1 MKGLASDG
9 PGVSSGRRTM
19 EHVEAAFF
27 DLDKTI
33 ISKSSS
39 LALSRPMY
47 RAGLVSRSAILRG
60 AYAQLVYLLVGADER
75 KMEKAKEAML
85 ALSRGWERST
95 VEELVADV
103 LIRVIDPFVYQE
115 ALDLI
120 ALHRALGRRV
130 YIVSS
135 SPEEVV
141 RPLAAHFDITDVI
154 ATRAE
159 VVDGKYTGELA
170 FYCYGDGKAEA
181 IRQTSETQ
189 NIDLARSYAYSD
201 SVTDLPMLR
210 AVGHPVAVNPDRD
223 LRREAEANGWQIRDF
238 RRPVRMRT
246 RLASVPRPPTPI
258 AAAVAAA
265 IAAIIVG
272 WIFLRPRVGRGAA

>member
-1 MKGLASDG
+1 MRMGEENV
-9 PGVSSGRRTM
+9 VSSRGRTM
-19 EHVEAAFF
+19 GSVEAAFF

-75 KMEKAKEAML
+75 KMDKAKEAML
-85 ALSRGWERST
+85 ALSRGWEQT
-95 VEELVADV
+95 QVEELVADV

-120 ALHRALGRRV
+120 ALHRALDRRV

-141 RPLAAHFDITDVI
+141 RPLAAHFDVTDVI

-159 VVDGKYTGELA
+159 VVDGTYTGELA
-170 FYCYGDGKAEA
+170 FYCYGEGKADA
-181 IRQTSETQ
+181 IREAAEE
-189 NIDLARSYAYSD
+189 NGIDLEHSYAYSD
-201 SVTDLPMLR
+201 SITDLPMLR
-210 AVGHPVAVNPDRD
+210 AVGHPVAVNPDRE
-223 LRREAEANGWQIRDF
+223 LRKEAEAHGWQIRDF
-238 RRPVRMRT
+238 RRPVRMRN
-246 RLASVPRPPTPI
+246 RLANVPRPPTPI
-258 AAAVAAA
+258 TAAAAAAAAA
-265 IAAIIVG
+265 IILG
-272 WIFLRPRVGRGAA
+272 WIFLRPRSERAAS